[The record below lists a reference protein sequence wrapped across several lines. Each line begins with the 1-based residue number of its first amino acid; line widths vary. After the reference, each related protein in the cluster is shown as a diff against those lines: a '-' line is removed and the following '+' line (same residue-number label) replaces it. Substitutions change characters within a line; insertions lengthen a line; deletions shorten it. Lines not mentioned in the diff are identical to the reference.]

1 MKKLVI
7 SILIFGFLF
16 SSVNLFADETFDGD
30 NWNDSTTGLTNNI
43 EKSDEKPEVVKN
55 PPKEEIDAVS
65 GEAEVLTEKSE
76 SEKEE
81 EPEEESE
88 VQKRKNT
95 LEFGL
100 ESEITDLISTLLKE
114 EDKSLNSEILEVFN
128 STKNVNIREK
138 AIEYFTKI
146 KA

>member
-7 SILIFGFLF
+7 FVLIFGFLF

-30 NWNDSTTGLTNNI
+30 NWNDSPNGLTKNI
-43 EKSDEKPEVVKN
+43 EKSDEKPEEVKN

-114 EDKSLNSEILEVFN
+114 EDKE
-128 STKNVNIREK
+128 
-138 AIEYFTKI
+138 
-146 KA
+146 